1 MTVSVAPA
9 ARVSRPDILVT
20 LPEVTAA
27 DASIPPVVVD
37 TGVTTVPPTAVTV
50 SVATMMLVTTAVACR
65 FEVSTWSSAHG
76 AIEMS
81 TSPTSVTSAVLL
93 LCTLSLEIVN
103 LTALLPQ
110 AGAPVSD
117 IFNVP
122 LPSLLPSPPQGKG
135 PVQPRR

>member
-1 MTVSVAPA
+1 MTVSAAPA

-50 SVATMMLVTTAVACR
+50 SVATMMLVTTAVAR
-65 FEVSTWSSAHG
+65 LFEVSAWSSAHG
-76 AIEMS
+76 AIEIS
-81 TSPTSVTSAVLL
+81 TPPTSVIPAVLL
-93 LCTLSLEIVN
+93 LCTLSLEIVT

-110 AGAPVSD
+110 AGASVSE

-122 LPSLLPSPPQGKG
+122 LPSLLPPPPQGKG
-135 PVQPRR
+135 PVRPRR